1 MQYSGTGLSG
11 RWIFFLWPSQNYS
24 SDDCGMCAFETGLNR
39 TKWTEC
45 PLSVLPICL
54 VDKRLFGHMWQ
65 ILFHKHYHS
74 CSLKGHA
81 TRWNSLESSPTS
93 CSGRHIAMVWYNLN
107 RQFARKYLKCS
118 PSKCLKSRHILW
130 HLLWH
135 LQVCKQVEMLTDY
148 FQNFWKPK
156 SVQNVLVACES
167 ASRVS
172 LG

>member
-11 RWIFFLWPSQNYS
+11 RWIFFF
-24 SDDCGMCAFETGLNR
+24 CGRHKTMPAMTVECAPLKQDWTGLGG
-39 TKWTEC
+39 
-45 PLSVLPICL
+45 PSVHLVLPICL